1 MPEDLITLGRAAA
14 ILDDNFDVPVSRG
27 KVEMWVRT
35 RLLTGLGDRVK
46 EAEVRALVG
55 RSREVGWQDFP
66 AAMVHRVSV
75 AAPCASVV
83 RDRDG
88 RVLRRRSGHDF
99 VSATKAPAVDAR
111 GFEGVWPV
119 AEDKLDEA
127 VRVGG
132 LLCATVKGYVGPG
145 MLRRIVDHERTADGL
160 VWFHTAADEELESF
174 VGTGLMVPVTPGAK
188 NRWEKDTVRAAA
200 SRS

>member
-1 MPEDLITLGRAAA
+1 MPEELITLGRAAA

-35 RLLTGLGDRVK
+35 RLLTAVGDRVE
-46 EAEVRALVG
+46 EAEVRGLAR
-55 RSREVGWQDFP
+55 RSRGVGWQAFP
-66 AAMVHRVSV
+66 SAMVHRVSV

-83 RDRDG
+83 RDQNG
-88 RVLRRRSGHDF
+88 QVLRRQSGYDF
-99 VSATKAPAVDAR
+99 ARAAAVPVVDAR

-127 VRVGG
+127 VRLGG

-145 MLRRIVDHERTADGL
+145 MLRRIVDRQRTADGL
-160 VWFHTAADEELESF
+160 VWFHTAAEKTLDSF

-188 NRWEKDTVRAAA
+188 NRWEKDAARDA
-200 SRS
+200 APRP

>member
-1 MPEDLITLGRAAA
+1 MPEELITLGRAAA
-14 ILDDNFDVPVSRG
+14 ILDDNFDVPVPRG

-35 RLLTGLGDRVK
+35 RLLTGVGDRVK
-46 EAEVRALVG
+46 GIEVRDLAR
-55 RSREVGWQDFP
+55 RSREAGWQGFP

-83 RDRDG
+83 RDQNG
-88 RVLRRRSGHDF
+88 QVLRRRSGHDF
-99 VSATKAPAVDAR
+99 VSAATAPAEDAR

-127 VRVGG
+127 VRLGG

-145 MLRRIVDHERTADGL
+145 MLRRIVDHERTAGGL
-160 VWFHTAADEELESF
+160 VWFHTAAEEELESF
-174 VGTGLMVPVTPGAK
+174 VGAGLMVPVTPGAK
-188 NRWEKDTVRAAA
+188 NRWEKDAARDA
-200 SRS
+200 APRP